1 LFLRLTL
8 IPSARGCEPLPEPS
22 CLLIPPIFAE
32 KEETADESKEQKHSN
47 YEKHDNIVV
56 RPLSLFFDPS
66 LVSSNIFGCLFS
78 GLFSSLRF
86 RKAPCCFVGCNSG
99 GVFTFISTRGSGGT
113 RKPAKASVKKAA
125 NKRVAKSP
133 TEKTAWRI
141 SPEISQSVVDIDI
154 WKKDDLKIEHLKVY
168 RSGWIIVDQLPDLSG
183 YNPDEGVNILEE
195 FAVEEHQLLDGSE
208 GTSFFP
214 KELPSEECERLMT
227 LSEAELVDEGWTIES
242 ATRFTGPLVVEEV

>member
-1 LFLRLTL
+1 MPVKTKKATR
-8 IPSARGCEPLPEPS
+8 A
-22 CLLIPPIFAE
+22 
-32 KEETADESKEQKHSN
+32 KTAKKV
-47 YEKHDNIVV
+47 KKPATKVTAKKAKKAKKPAPKKTAKKVV
-56 RPLSLFFDPS
+56 AKTSPAKKTVKNKKP
-66 LVSSNIFGCLFS
+66 G
-78 GLFSSLRF
+78 
-86 RKAPCCFVGCNSG
+86 K
-99 GVFTFISTRGSGGT
+99 
-113 RKPAKASVKKAA
+113 RKPAKTSVKKAA

-133 TEKTAWRI
+133 TEKKAWRI

-168 RSGWIIVDQLPDLSG
+168 RSGWIIVDQLPDLSR

-214 KELPSEECERLMT
+214 KELPSAECERLMT

-242 ATRFTGPLVVEEV
+242 ATRFTGPLIVEEV

>member
-1 LFLRLTL
+1 MPVKTKKATRAKKAKKVKKAAAKVWAKKAKKAKK
-8 IPSARGCEPLPEPS
+8 PA
-22 CLLIPPIFAE
+22 A
-32 KEETADESKEQKHSN
+32 KKTA
-47 YEKHDNIVV
+47 
-56 RPLSLFFDPS
+56 
-66 LVSSNIFGCLFS
+66 
-78 GLFSSLRF
+78 
-86 RKAPCCFVGCNSG
+86 RKAVAKKSPAKKTVKNKKPGK
-99 GVFTFISTRGSGGT
+99 
-113 RKPAKASVKKAA
+113 RKPAKTSVKKVA

-133 TEKTAWRI
+133 TEKKAWRI

-242 ATRFTGPLVVEEV
+242 ATRFSGPLVVEGV

>member
-1 LFLRLTL
+1 MPVKTKKATRAKKSKAVKKPATK
-8 IPSARGCEPLPEPS
+8 PTPKKTKKAKKPV
-22 CLLIPPIFAE
+22 A
-32 KEETADESKEQKHSN
+32 KKTAK
-47 YEKHDNIVV
+47 
-56 RPLSLFFDPS
+56 
-66 LVSSNIFGCLFS
+66 
-78 GLFSSLRF
+78 
-86 RKAPCCFVGCNSG
+86 KAVAKKSPAKKTVKNKKPGK
-99 GVFTFISTRGSGGT
+99 
-113 RKPAKASVKKAA
+113 RKPAKTSVKKVA

-133 TEKTAWRI
+133 TEKKAWRI

-242 ATRFTGPLVVEEV
+242 ATRFSGPLVVEEV